1 MLEQAPKQLPR
12 FSLRRE
18 MSYLDL
24 TMASLSGIVGSGWLF
39 GAYYATQD
47 AGPAAI
53 FAWIFGAIAIGL
65 MALLYM
71 ELVGMMPEAGGIA
84 RFPDVSHG
92 RVTSFIISW
101 GAYLG
106 GAATPPI
113 EAEAVMQYASH
124 YVPGLYAN
132 GLLTGRG
139 LVLAIILVLVLFA
152 INYYGI
158 KAFAYINTRLT
169 FLKMI
174 VPWLTVIVLAFLF
187 KGANFSVRGFAP
199 HGVQGIMTAVSTA
212 GVIFA
217 LLGFRQAID
226 FAGEAKH
233 GSRDVPRAVLTA
245 IGIATVLYLGL
256 QMVFVG
262 AMPTSL
268 IRAHGWSGI
277 TFTSPFANIA
287 LVLGLGWLATLLFAD
302 AILSPGADTLVYL
315 GTSPRILYAMQRN
328 GYMPKSIGKVHPQF
342 RVPFVALIVNVVI
355 GLIFLLPFPSW
366 QRMVGFIS
374 SVVVVSYL
382 IGPVSAAALRRTAP
396 QAVRSF
402 RLAWVDLWAPLA
414 FVFAGF
420 IVYWSGWP
428 TDGYVLML
436 LALGFVFF
444 AIHAVRTQI
453 PAREWKASI
462 WIGSYIIFL
471 TLISYLG
478 SFGGLKVIAYPWDL
492 VCVVLGSV
500 GAYYWG
506 VRSGI
511 RTDAAE
517 RLNQGLAIDE
527 AEEVSG

>member
-1 MLEQAPKQLPR
+1 MMVAGSSEKAPGVG
-12 FSLRRE
+12 LRRE

-71 ELVGMMPEAGGIA
+71 ELSGMMPEAGGIA
-84 RFPDVSHG
+84 RYPDVSHG

-124 YVPGLYAN
+124 YVPGLYVN

-139 LVLAIILVLVLFA
+139 LVLAIALVLVLFA

-187 KGANFSVRGFAP
+187 KGVNFTVAGFAP
-199 HGVQGIMTAVSTA
+199 HGVTGIMTAVSTA

-226 FAGEAKH
+226 FGGEAKN

-245 IGIATVLYLGL
+245 IGIATLLYLGL
-256 QMVFVG
+256 QLVFVG
-262 AMPTSL
+262 AMPTHL
-268 IRAHGWSGI
+268 ISGPHGWSGVS
-277 TFTSPFANIA
+277 FTSPFANIA
-287 LVLGLGWLATLLFAD
+287 LVVGLGWLATLLFAD

-315 GTSPRILYAMQRN
+315 GTSPRILYAMQKN
-328 GYMPKSIGKVHPQF
+328 GYMPKVIGRVHPQF
-342 RVPFVALIVNVVI
+342 RVPFVALIVNVI
-355 GLIFLLPFPSW
+355 LGLVFLLPFPSW

-396 QAVRSF
+396 DAPRSF
-402 RLAWVDLWAPLA
+402 RLGWVNLWAPLA

-428 TDGYVLML
+428 TDGYVLLL
-436 LALGFVFF
+436 LAVGFLFF
-444 AIHAVRTQI
+444 AIHAVRTGI

-462 WIGSYIIFL
+462 WIASYIVFL
-471 TLISYLG
+471 VLLSYLG

-492 VCVVLGSV
+492 VCVVLASV

-506 VRSGI
+506 VHSGI
-511 RTDAAE
+511 QTEAAD
-517 RLNQGLAIDE
+517 RLNQGRAIDDLT
-527 AEEVSG
+527 G